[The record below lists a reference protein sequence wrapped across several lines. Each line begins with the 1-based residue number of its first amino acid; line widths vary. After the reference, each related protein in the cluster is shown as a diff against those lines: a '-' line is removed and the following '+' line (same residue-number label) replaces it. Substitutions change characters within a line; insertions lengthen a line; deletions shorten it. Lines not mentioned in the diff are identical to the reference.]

1 MVRGERSVEHTWR
14 RGCGRRCLS
23 GWGHVNAP
31 PPRWPTGRLPGA
43 APPSAGAR
51 LGRPPTADRRQGT
64 QENTGA
70 RERAV
75 STWLALPEFC
85 VLEQLSST
93 ARRALGARPI
103 CPERSVRLTSVP
115 QLNPGVSWTWA
126 TSATSARRRL
136 AGRIATD
143 TGRGPRS
150 SWRCVRAE
158 GRAGNPAPVAGWP
171 WWVAVTWRSPF
182 SVWSAQGV
190 DADEVSLGVGTSTG
204 RRRGRQPGGCG
215 C

>member
-1 MVRGERSVEHTWR
+1 MVS
-14 RGCGRRCLS
+14 
-23 GWGHVNAP
+23 
-31 PPRWPTGRLPGA
+31 
-43 APPSAGAR
+43 
-51 LGRPPTADRRQGT
+51 
-64 QENTGA
+64 
-70 RERAV
+70 
-75 STWLALPEFC
+75 LPEFC
-85 VLEQLSST
+85 VLKQLSST

-126 TSATSARRRL
+126 TSARRRL

-158 GRAGNPAPVAGWP
+158 GRAGNTAPVAGWP
-171 WWVAVTWRSPF
+171 WWFAVTWRSPF

-204 RRRGRQPGGCG
+204 RRRGRQPGWVWVLRRVEFVEAIASTPQEPAVAAIASCVSAQISPRVRPIAAAGSRG
-215 C
+215 

>member
-1 MVRGERSVEHTWR
+1 LLRHSSRLTIVWSTRAHSRST
-14 RGCGRRCLS
+14 
-23 GWGHVNAP
+23 AP
-31 PPRWPTGRLPGA
+31 RLRV
-43 APPSAGAR
+43 SRR
-51 LGRPPTADRRQGT
+51 LGAGPSHRGGDQGWFA
-64 QENTGA
+64 NTGA

-75 STWLALPEFC
+75 STWLALSEFC

-93 ARRALGARPI
+93 ARRALGVRPI
-103 CPERSVRLTSVP
+103 CPERSVRLTSAP

-126 TSATSARRRL
+126 TSARRRR

-158 GRAGNPAPVAGWP
+158 GRAGNTAPVAGWP

-182 SVWSAQGV
+182 SVWSAQAV
-190 DADEVSLGVGTSTG
+190 ETDEVSLGVGTSTG
-204 RRRGRQPGGCG
+204 RCRGRQPGGCG